1 MGMQPLQPQQP
12 DSRSGSTHEVD
23 QRRLPIPEPYDK
35 HDAQVSRNRRHQDEW
50 SWESWRTWMRQFQ
63 TRTWCKSQ
71 ICCVLKMRHQDPAN
85 RGVDLHPDKTWN
97 QGVWIYALYHF
108 ATGRWYVGQTVRR
121 FWLRAQEQYGQAKK
135 DRRLTDVLHTALANE
150 PSPFSFVVFPLEKI
164 AYKDYHRGGL
174 VAVYAI
180 PA

>member
-1 MGMQPLQPQQP
+1 
-12 DSRSGSTHEVD
+12 
-23 QRRLPIPEPYDK
+23 
-35 HDAQVSRNRRHQDEW
+35 
-50 SWESWRTWMRQFQ
+50 MRQCQ
-63 TRTWCKSQ
+63 TRTWRKSQ
-71 ICCVLKMRHQDPAN
+71 IRCVLKMRHQDPAN

-97 QGVWIYALYHF
+97 QGGWIYALYHF

-150 PSPFSFVVFPLEKI
+150 PSPLSFVVFPLEKI